1 MWYTLNL
8 HDDLCQLYLDTK
20 IRLFSIKDRVGARG
34 IFRCSVGVGG
44 SWERATVLW
53 VALRLQGGH
62 SHLACYSQAVRV
74 RMAILSPEEGECS
87 LLNTLL
93 GL

>member
-1 MWYTLNL
+1 M
-8 HDDLCQLYLDTK
+8 
-20 IRLFSIKDRVGARG
+20 GARG
-34 IFRCSVGVGG
+34 IFHSSIGVGG

-62 SHLACYSQAVRV
+62 SHLARYSQAVRI
-74 RMAILSPEEGECS
+74 RMAIFSPEEGECS
-87 LLNTLL
+87 LLKRLL